1 MKVHLSFAVGDL
13 ALSKI
18 KLGSRDKDFSEVAQ
32 EDHSIYAMVALALYH
47 KNLDELDS
55 VEDLLAQRD
64 KMPADLRGQLSN
76 MIAYIRMSSYQQ

>member
-47 KNLDELDS
+47 KNLDELD
-55 VEDLLAQRD
+55 
-64 KMPADLRGQLSN
+64 
-76 MIAYIRMSSYQQ
+76 